1 METKKSCYLAI
12 QRLEIPM
19 MKTLFT
25 ITFISAILFPGIGHA
40 LETERVG
47 YAYAHDSGELIYTE
61 THNEIREEG
70 RIISDTVTY
79 HDANGKLFAVK
90 NVDYSANPLAPDFH
104 LENSRTGHTESGKNR
119 GEQYQVKFSES
130 DQADIESK
138 TLPLPDNAVADAG
151 FDELII
157 SHWED
162 IRAGKPVTRK
172 FLIPGLL
179 GFYDFRIYQA
189 EVQMKDNERSRII
202 HVEPD
207 NFFYR
212 LLGGTTRLEYAY
224 EEPRLKVFQGISNM
238 RNADGDNLQVKIVFP
253 VKDIRVV
260 SRD

>member
-1 METKKSCYLAI
+1 
-12 QRLEIPM
+12 M
-19 MKTLFT
+19 MKALFT
-25 ITFISAILFPGIGHA
+25 IIFISANLFSGIAHA

-47 YAYAHDSGELIYTE
+47 YAYAQDSGELIYTE

-79 HDANGKLFAVK
+79 HDAKGKLFAVK
-90 NVDYSANPLAPDFH
+90 NVDYSPNPLAPDFH
-104 LENSRTGHTESGKNR
+104 LENSLTGHTESGKNR

-130 DQADIESK
+130 DQVDIESK
-138 TLPLPDNAVADAG
+138 TLPLPEDAVADAG

-157 SHWED
+157 SRWED
-162 IRAGKPVTRK
+162 IVAGKPVTRK

-179 GFYDFRIYQA
+179 SFYDFRIYQA
-189 EVQMKDNERSRII
+189 EVQMNDGERSRVI

-212 LLGGTTRLEYAY
+212 LLGGTTRLVYAY
-224 EEPRLKVFQGISNM
+224 DEPRLKVFQGVSNM
-238 RNADGDNLQVKIVFP
+238 RDAEGDNLQVKIVFP
-253 VKDIRVV
+253 VKDMRVV

>member
-1 METKKSCYLAI
+1 
-12 QRLEIPM
+12 

-25 ITFISAILFPGIGHA
+25 IIFISANFLPDIGHA
-40 LETERVG
+40 VETERVG
-47 YAYAHDSGELIYTE
+47 YAYAQDSGELIYTE
-61 THNEIREEG
+61 THNEIRKDG

-90 NVDYSANPLAPDFH
+90 NVDYSPNPLAPDFH
-104 LENSRTGHTESGKNR
+104 LKNSRTGHTESGKNR
-119 GEQYQVKFSES
+119 GEKYQVKFSES

-138 TLPLPDNAVADAG
+138 TLPLPEDAVADAG

-157 SHWED
+157 SQWED
-162 IRAGKPVTRK
+162 IVADKPVTRK

-179 GFYDFRIYQA
+179 SFYDFRIYQA
-189 EVQMKDNERSRII
+189 EVQMKDGERSRVI

-212 LLGGTTRLEYAY
+212 LLGGTTRLVYAY
-224 EEPRLKVFQGISNM
+224 DEPRLKVFQGVSNM
-238 RNADGDNLQVKIVFP
+238 RDAEGDNLQVKIVFP
-253 VKDIRVV
+253 VRDIGVV

>member
-1 METKKSCYLAI
+1 
-12 QRLEIPM
+12 M

-25 ITFISAILFPGIGHA
+25 IIFISANLFSGIAHA

-47 YAYAHDSGELIYTE
+47 YAYTQDSGELIYTE
-61 THNEIREEG
+61 THNEIRKEG

-90 NVDYSANPLAPDFH
+90 YVDYSPNPLAPDFH

-130 DQADIESK
+130 DQAEIESK
-138 TLPLPDNAVADAG
+138 TLLLPDNAVADAG

-157 SHWED
+157 TYWED
-162 IRAGKPVTRK
+162 IVAGKAVSRK
-172 FLIPGLL
+172 FLIPSLL

-189 EVQMKDNERSRII
+189 DVQMKDGERSRII
-202 HVEPD
+202 HVEPE

-224 EEPRLKVFQGISNM
+224 EEPRLRVFKGVSNM
-238 RNADGDNLQVKIVFP
+238 RDAEGDNLQVKIVFP
-253 VKDIRVV
+253 VEDIRVV

>member
-1 METKKSCYLAI
+1 METKKPCYWAI
-12 QRLEIPM
+12 QRTEIPM

-25 ITFISAILFPGIGHA
+25 IIFISANLFSGIAHA

-47 YAYAHDSGELIYTE
+47 YAYAQDSGELIYTE

-79 HDANGKLFAVK
+79 HDANGKPFAVK
-90 NVDYSANPLAPDFH
+90 NVDYSRNPLAPDFH
-104 LENSRTGHTESGKNR
+104 LENSRTGHTEYGKNR

-130 DQADIESK
+130 DQADIKSK

-157 SHWED
+157 THWDD
-162 IRAGKPVTRK
+162 IRASKPVTRK

-189 EVQMKDNERSRII
+189 EVQMKDGERSRII

-224 EEPRLKVFQGISNM
+224 DEPRLKVFQGLSNM
-238 RNADGDNLQVKIVFP
+238 RNAEGDNLQVKIVFP

-260 SRD
+260 SQD